1 MFYDTHAH
9 LNAEVFTDNLEDIIK
24 EANEA
29 LVSYINVVG
38 FDPKTNELANK
49 IAKTHEFIYA
59 SSGLHPV
66 DIENIS
72 LSHLKEVEDYLKQD
86 VTVAVGECGLDY
98 YWNKETKAKQIKYF
112 KKQIELSKKYQKPL
126 IIHVRDAI
134 QDAYDILYEAS
145 KDGLLQGVMH
155 CFSGSKEMALEFL
168 DLGLY
173 ISLGGPVTF
182 KNAVEPIEVAKIVP
196 IDKLLIETD
205 CPYLA
210 PHPYRGK
217 LNKPVYVKIVAE
229 AIASIREMNIED
241 VATYTTNNAK
251 KLFKLN

>member
-9 LNAEVFTDNLEDIIK
+9 LNADVFNENLEAIIK

-49 IAKTHEFIYA
+49 IAKSHEFIYA
-59 SSGLHPV
+59 SSGLHPA
-66 DIENIS
+66 DIDDFS
-72 LSHLKEVEDYLKQD
+72 LTDLKEVEEYLKQD

-98 YWNKETKAKQIKYF
+98 YWHKETKEKQIEYF

-134 QDAYDILYEAS
+134 QDAYDVLYEAS

-155 CFSGSKEMALEFL
+155 CFSGSKEMAMRFL

-182 KNAVEPIEVAKIVP
+182 KNAVEPKEVAKIVP
-196 IDKLLIETD
+196 LDKLLIETD

-217 LNKPVYVKIVAE
+217 VNKPAYVPLVAK
-229 AIASIREMNIED
+229 AIASIKDISIED
-241 VATYTTNNAK
+241 VARNTTNNAK
-251 KLFKLN
+251 KLFKIE